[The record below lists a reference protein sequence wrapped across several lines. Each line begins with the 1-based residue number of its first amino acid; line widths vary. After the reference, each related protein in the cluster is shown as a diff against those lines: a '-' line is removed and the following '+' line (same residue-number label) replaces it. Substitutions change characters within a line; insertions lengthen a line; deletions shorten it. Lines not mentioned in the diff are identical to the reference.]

1 MQSLSVPFKYPYPPP
16 KRKNKYGQILG
27 NYTLQLA
34 VGSRDNE
41 PVRFLP
47 ADLTVEQVFLDLD
60 ERVLAEQIR
69 VAQRHGVQHLAV
81 QIISAE
87 AAHTH
92 ALSSLRSQPAN
103 EIRVRIQIEA
113 SLMVEG
119 LQVLLSGAEQ
129 SFAV

>member
-1 MQSLSVPFKYPYPPP
+1 MAEATAGQRRLLNVNGQSRSIP
-16 KRKNKYGQILG
+16 
-27 NYTLQLA
+27 
-34 VGSRDNE
+34 
-41 PVRFLP
+41 LP
-47 ADLTVEQVFLDLD
+47 SAYATFEQVFLDLD

-113 SLMVEG
+113 PLMVEG